1 MSVRYNTDSA
11 VEISRGASYLAIQTI
26 VTSIVQVLS
35 FAILAR
41 IITPSEVGILA
52 VLSIVISLCQAINGA
67 ALQQASMKYVGE
79 FSGTHKELASS
90 VFYQTFRVSLIISL
104 PLAAFVFFGATFLS
118 STLLGTVAQAELFQ
132 VLAVDMLVYAGVLPV
147 AIGTTLGLKRFRVAV
162 TIGILG
168 AIMRQCLII
177 LLIVVMKNFVG
188 LVLAWVISDFAMLGA
203 YGIYNIRALGS
214 PRSPFPLRKLLS
226 FSWPLTVGNIISF
239 AYGSF
244 DRAVLIASVSL
255 ASLGVYNA
263 ALTAFG
269 VLNSMTG
276 SVNNALL
283 PAYSDLS
290 GRSGLETCR
299 KATWLASRY
308 ASLVMV
314 PLALGLLATAKPA
327 LTLFVGQAYV
337 SGTGPLMI
345 LSGVFGLT
353 VFGIALG
360 PMLVALS
367 RTRSALLI
375 TVASVLVA
383 LISAYVFL
391 PIFGIIG
398 AAIARGVA
406 MVVPLGLTIVIL
418 RRDKA
423 MLLDIEAIWKSV
435 VAGAVMA
442 AVIVFAQM
450 LIYSRL
456 LLPVYM
462 VLGAFV
468 YLTLLRVLKAVR
480 RHDVELIER
489 YLGPRL
495 GFASGLLGTILVGG
509 SSQD

>member
-1 MSVRYNTDSA
+1 MSVHYNADSA
-11 VEISRGASYLAIQTI
+11 VEISRGASYLAIQTV
-26 VTSIVQVLS
+26 VTTIVQVIS

-41 IITPSEVGILA
+41 IVTPSDVGILA
-52 VLSIVISLCQAINGA
+52 VLNLIIALCQTINGS

-79 FSGTHKELASS
+79 FSGAQKELASS
-90 VFYQTFRVSLIISL
+90 VFYQTFRVSLILSL
-104 PLAAFVFFGATFLS
+104 PLAAFIFFGATFLS
-118 STLLGTVAQAELFQ
+118 SSLLGTAAQAGLFQ
-132 VLAVDMLVYAGVLPV
+132 VLAVDMLVNAGVLPV
-147 AIGTTLGLKRFRVAV
+147 AIGTTLGMKRFKVAV
-162 TIGILG
+162 IIGLLG
-168 AIMRQCLII
+168 AVMRQCLII

-188 LVLAWVISDFAMLGA
+188 LVFAWVFSDSAMLVA
-203 YGIYNIRALGS
+203 YGIYNIRELG
-214 PRSPFPLRKLLS
+214 PPKHPFSLRKLVN

-239 AYGSF
+239 VYGSF
-244 DRAVLIASVSL
+244 DRAVLIAYVSL

-263 ALTAFG
+263 ASTAFSA
-269 VLNSMTG
+269 LNGISV

-283 PAYSDLS
+283 PAYSALS
-290 GRSGLETCR
+290 GRSGLESCR
-299 KATWLASRY
+299 RATWLASRY

-314 PLALGLLATAKPA
+314 PLALGLLATAKAA

-345 LSGVFGLT
+345 MSGVFGLT
-353 VFGIALG
+353 IFGIALG

-367 RTRSALLI
+367 RTRSSLLI

-383 LISAYVFL
+383 LGSAYVFL

-406 MVVPLGLTIVIL
+406 TVASLALTIVIL
-418 RRDKA
+418 RRDNA
-423 MLLDIEAIWKSV
+423 MLLDIETIWKSV

-442 AVIVFAQM
+442 AVLVFVQM

-468 YLTLLRVLKAVR
+468 YLIVLRMLKAVR

-495 GFASGLLGTILVGG
+495 GFASRLLDTILVGRG
-509 SSQD
+509 SQN